1 MPAPV
6 HVAFVSP
13 SESTC
18 IIVLFA
24 GPSEMKAGSEVFQ
37 LMQKRLHLLLSYIRM
52 C

>member
-13 SESTC
+13 SETTC

-24 GPSEMKAGSEVFQ
+24 KPSEMKAGLEVFP
-37 LMQKRLHLLLSYIRM
+37 LMHKGLHLLLSYIRM